1 MALADMIP
9 TMSDPDL
16 KTLRANAA
24 RLQEHGAA
32 QQQTAASDIL
42 PIIDAEIAERI
53 ARNPKPVK
61 APPKPRAKKKVVVE
75 ADAEASPAEL

>member
-16 KTLRANAA
+16 KALRVNAA
-24 RLQEHGAA
+24 RLSEHGAA
-32 QQQTAASDIL
+32 QQQTAATDIL
-42 PIIDAEIAERI
+42 PVIDAEMADRA

-61 APPKPRAKKKVVVE
+61 AAPKPRAKKKVAVE
-75 ADAEASPAEL
+75 ADAEAEAEL